1 MTGSTTSTDMM
12 ARLKPLEW
20 RQFSDRSDQDT
31 TTIVGAYKVRPSSS
45 QPGRFRLYAPGGIP
59 EDAPFHPDADTA
71 KQAAWSHYREVMA
84 SAFA

>member
-45 QPGRFRLYAPGGIP
+45 QPGRFR
-59 EDAPFHPDADTA
+59 
-71 KQAAWSHYREVMA
+71 R
-84 SAFA
+84 